1 MLTLYM
7 DRAIVIFFIA
17 SFPFLV
23 YSRILLKSAIANK
36 VSTADMILVWGLYIG
51 SWALLV
57 SSVAGMVWVLW
68 SWLH

>member
-1 MLTLYM
+1 MLNLHI

-23 YSRILLKSAIANK
+23 YSRILLKSAIAEK
-36 VSTADMILVWGLYIG
+36 VSSGDMVVACALYIG

-57 SSVAGMVWVLW
+57 SLSAGMVWVLW